1 MLSRDPLIRKLAQ
14 AFSVTE
20 QSYQFL
26 GYPKGTVRGTIV
38 DVNDPK
44 ERGRVKVIFDD
55 VNPVIP
61 EQTGAG
67 EYSDKRVGEK
77 PDESHW
83 IDASPAFK
91 GKQPK
96 GLIGKRVNISL
107 SNGQYQFAV
116 LCDVMCD
123 PQILATSEKDKLKM
137 PNNSTMTRLPIYEK
151 GTLPLPSEENW
162 GCTVIE
168 AGGPYGD
175 DWLCVC
181 LKRNGKYLWVRHVDL
196 QHGHAGGNDV
206 TGYTDTGGDKPSPMK
221 LSTVTD
227 KVFTTSGGQCVQ
239 YSAFG
244 TAPSGNPYGE
254 ECQWFPPPMNEKA
267 ENPLKP
273 LPILPPTYGDQNV
286 ALAFL
291 RDSDGFVKNIL
302 GQLVPPSLPPI
313 PEPLSSILP
322 FRSFNEA
329 FSLMVKYFQDPI
341 NQLIAS
347 VTGGNTNTP
356 TTTTTTTTT
365 TPTTTT
371 TTTPTTPTTPN

>member
-1 MLSRDPLIRKLAQ
+1 MLSSDPWIRKIAQ
-14 AFSVTE
+14 ALSVAD
-20 QSYQFL
+20 QSNQFL
-26 GYPKGTVRGTIV
+26 GFQKGTVRGTVVNV
-38 DVNDPK
+38 DDPK
-44 ERGRVKVIFDD
+44 ECGRVKVIFDD
-55 VNPVIP
+55 MNPNIP
-61 EQTGAG
+61 QGTGVG
-67 EYSDKRVGEK
+67 ELSGKRVGEE
-77 PDESHW
+77 PDQSHW

-96 GLIGKRVNISL
+96 GLIGKRVNISI
-107 SNGQYQFAV
+107 SNGQFQFAV
-116 LCDVMCD
+116 LQNVMFD
-123 PQILATSEKDKLKM
+123 PQILATSEKSKLKI
-137 PNNSTMTRLPIYEK
+137 PNNSIMTRMPIYEK
-151 GTLPLPSEENW
+151 GTLPLPCEENW
-162 GCTVIE
+162 GCTVVE

-227 KVFTTSGGQCVQ
+227 KVFPTSGGQCVQ
-239 YSAFG
+239 YTAFG
-244 TAPSGNPYGE
+244 TAPSGSPYGE

-273 LPILPPTYGDQNV
+273 LPILPATYGNQNV
-286 ALAFL
+286 ALATL
-291 RDSDGFVKNIL
+291 RDDDGFTKVISGGL
-302 GQLVPPSLPPI
+302 TIPTLSPI
-313 PEPLSSILP
+313 PSVSAILP
-322 FRSFNEA
+322 FRSFNEV

-347 VTGGNTNTP
+347 ATGGTTTTTTTDTPTP
-356 TTTTTTTTT
+356 TTTTT
-365 TPTTTT
+365 P